1 MPASN
6 FATEGDA
13 DYEKRLDE
21 QWDTQKVSATP
32 RFCAPARWEWT
43 LTQRSHVSHHPRVQA
58 AAGNMMDENE
68 AMQDLANYVQAHAPS
83 DPL

>member
-1 MPASN
+1 MGYAKGKRHSPFLRSSAL
-6 FATEGDA
+6 GVDA
-13 DYEKRLDE
+13 HPTLSRL
-21 QWDTQKVSATP
+21 T
-32 RFCAPARWEWT
+32 
-43 LTQRSHVSHHPRVQA
+43 PRVQA